1 MAEGIHALRRDLGNR
16 VGPGFVVHSGENLLP
31 LGEDVTAVPFGSL

>member
-16 VGPGFVVHSGENLLP
+16 VGPGYVVHTGEHLLP
-31 LGEDVTAVPFGSL
+31 LGEGVTAVPFGSL